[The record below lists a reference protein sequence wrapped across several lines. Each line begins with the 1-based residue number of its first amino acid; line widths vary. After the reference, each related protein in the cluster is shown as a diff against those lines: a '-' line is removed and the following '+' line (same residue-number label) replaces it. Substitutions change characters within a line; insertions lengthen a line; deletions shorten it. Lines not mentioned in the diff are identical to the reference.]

1 MSPYTTLFLDLDET
15 LYPRGSGLW
24 EAIAERIHDFM
35 TVSMGIPR
43 EEAVILRQGYFLRF
57 GTTLN
62 GLMANYDID
71 PFEYLL
77 YVHDIPLS
85 EHISPNPKLRMMLTR
100 LDQRRVIFTNGSFEY
115 SVRVLEQL
123 EIIDQIDQVVDI
135 VALDFRNKPR
145 PEAYHAALQ
154 LTGNPDPPH
163 CIFADDRTTNLLPA
177 AAMGMTTVLVGDG
190 HRDPSV
196 DIQMDSIVELIQH
209 IPSLIDA
216 PYSERP

>member
-1 MSPYTTLFLDLDET
+1 MSSYTTLFLDLDET
-15 LYPRGSGLW
+15 LYPKCSSLW

-35 TVSMGIPR
+35 TGRIGIPH
-43 EEAVILRQGYFLRF
+43 EESIILQQGYLLSF

-71 PFEYLL
+71 PFDYLA
-77 YVHDIPLS
+77 YVHDIPLGK
-85 EHISPNPKLRMMLTR
+85 HISPDPILRAMLTK
-100 LDQRRVIFTNGSFEY
+100 LSQRRVIFTNASFEY

-123 EIIDQIDQVVDI
+123 DIVDQIDQVVDI

-154 LTGNPDPPH
+154 LTGNPDPPQ
-163 CIFADDRTTNLLPA
+163 CILADDRTANLLPA

-190 HRDPSV
+190 YRDPSI
-196 DIQMDSIVELIQH
+196 DIHMASITELIRFV
-209 IPSLIDA
+209 PSLIDA
-216 PYSERP
+216 PYPETP